1 LFSGKVTTLS
11 IEASGVR
18 ALTLNGR
25 RVERWG
31 RLPLAAGVVKD
42 GLIVQP
48 KAVGQAIDALFRSL
62 GEPKSRVIV
71 SLNGV
76 HSAPRLL
83 TLPRVKGALL
93 EEAMRQ
99 QAKKEMPLPL
109 EEIYLSW
116 WPIQGKHDELEFF
129 VVGVPRPI
137 ADAQVQT
144 LVESGIKPYIMDL
157 KPMALTRA
165 VDHRDALIVDLE
177 PNAFGITLVA
187 EGIPVIWRT
196 ITPRQEGMVLE
207 DMVQQLTGDVS
218 KIVEFHN
225 QAHPESPLS
234 SATPVFLTGELSE
247 DSTACELIQA
257 GMKHPVEPLVMPL
270 ECPSDFPAA
279 SYAVNIGL
287 ALKKMAPKVR
297 SKGATTIVRPIDFNI
312 LPERYR
318 ARRWPVRY
326 MLFSLVAIV
335 AIAGLFPAY
344 QAKTHSDAEIVRLRV
359 ELDRA
364 TRQLRQARL
373 AVDREKALTES
384 FNKAVAAVETL
395 EQEHR
400 TILPKGRFAHI
411 LRPVWSFLP
420 PGAGLTSIELALDQI
435 ILKGHAN
442 SPSLGL
448 SYGKALEQRSIFTEV
463 NLSELSEATFGI
475 TLKR

>member
-1 LFSGKVTTLS
+1 MFSGKATTLS
-11 IEASGVR
+11 IETSGVK

-31 RLPLAAGVVKD
+31 RLPLAAGLVKD

-48 KAVGQAIDALFRSL
+48 EAVGQVIDALFRSL

-71 SLNGV
+71 SLSGIR
-76 HSAPRLL
+76 STPRLF
-83 TLPRVKGALL
+83 TFPRIKRTLL

-116 WPIQGKHDELEFF
+116 WPIGRKGDELEFF

-144 LVESGIKPYIMDL
+144 LVESGVKPYIMDL
-157 KPMALTRA
+157 KPIALTRVA
-165 VDHRDALIVDLE
+165 GHRNALIVDLE
-177 PNAFGITLVA
+177 PDAFGITLVA
-187 EGIPVIWRT
+187 EGIPGIWRT
-196 ITPRQEGMVLE
+196 ITPRQDGMVLE
-207 DMVQQLTGDVS
+207 DMVQQLNGDVS
-218 KIVEFHN
+218 RIVEFHN

-234 SATPVFLTGELSE
+234 AATPAFLTGELSE
-247 DSTACELIQA
+247 DTTVCELIQA
-257 GMKHPVEPLVMPL
+257 GLKHPVEPLAMPF

-297 SKGATTIVRPIDFNI
+297 SNRATTIVRPIDFNL

-318 ARRWPVRY
+318 ARPWPVRY

-344 QAKTHSDAEIVRLRV
+344 QAKTHSEAETVRLRV
-359 ELDRA
+359 ELDTP

-384 FNKAVAAVETL
+384 LNKAMTAAETL

-400 TILPKGRFAHI
+400 TILAKGRFAHI
-411 LRPVWSFLP
+411 LRLVWSALP
-420 PGAGLTSIELALDQI
+420 PGARLTSIELTPDQI
-435 ILKGHAN
+435 ILKGDAN
-442 SPSLGL
+442 SRSLGL